1 MKMHHHD
8 ALALL
13 PRTPVL
19 CFPKRCA
26 IYGHTGSPSRLYL
39 VLAGSVK
46 LNCTATDGTQ
56 SMIRIV
62 PPEGFFG
69 ESALVPQYEPLR
81 ETALAIAPTQVMS
94 WTAEEV
100 EVHIERQPRLAL
112 ALCEYFGH
120 CNEQMRER
128 IVTVATQKTGTRVSV
143 ALIQLA
149 REIGEARTD
158 GACRVNGL
166 THQVLAEYIGT
177 SREIVTCEMNRLRTQ
192 GYVQYCR
199 RYIDVYADA
208 MAENIRIS
216 GLNLGQTATAPT
228 LRAAG

>member
-1 MKMHHHD
+1 MHHHD

-26 IYGHTGSPSRLYL
+26 IYGHSGSPSRLYL

-46 LNCTATDGTQ
+46 LNCTASDGTQ

-69 ESALVPQYEPLR
+69 ESTLVPQVEPLR
-81 ETALAIAPTQVMS
+81 ETAIAVAPTQVMS
-94 WTAEEV
+94 WTTEEV

-143 ALIQLA
+143 ALVQLA
-149 REIGEARTD
+149 REIGDPRTD
-158 GACRVNGL
+158 GARRVNGL

-208 MAENIRIS
+208 LFDSIRTSGFNVAEQQS
-216 GLNLGQTATAPT
+216 AVTGV
-228 LRAAG
+228 RAAG

>member
-1 MKMHHHD
+1 MHHHD

-26 IYGHTGSPSRLYL
+26 IYGHSGSPSRLYL

-46 LNCTATDGTQ
+46 LNCTASDGTQ

-69 ESALVPQYEPLR
+69 ESTLVPQVEPLR
-81 ETALAIAPTQVMS
+81 ETAIAVAPTQVMS
-94 WTAEEV
+94 WTTEEV

-143 ALIQLA
+143 ALVQLA
-149 REIGEARTD
+149 REIGDPRTD
-158 GACRVNGL
+158 GARRVNGL

-177 SREIVTCEMNRLRTQ
+177 SREIVTCEMNRLRSQ

-208 MAENIRIS
+208 LFDSIRTSGFNVAEQQS
-216 GLNLGQTATAPT
+216 AVTGV
-228 LRAAG
+228 RAAG

>member
-1 MKMHHHD
+1 MHHHD

-19 CFPKRCA
+19 YFPKRCA
-26 IYGHTGSPSRLYL
+26 IYDQSSPPIRLYL
-39 VLAGSVK
+39 VMSGSVK
-46 LNCTATDGTQ
+46 LNCTAGDGTQ
-56 SMIRIV
+56 SLIRIV

-69 ESALVPQYEPLR
+69 ESSLVPQMEPLR
-81 ETALAIAPTQVMS
+81 ETAIAAVPTQLMS
-94 WTAEEV
+94 WSADEV
-100 EVHIERQPRLAL
+100 EGHVERQPRLSL

-143 ALIQLA
+143 ALVQLA
-149 REIGEARTD
+149 HEIGESRSD

-208 MAENIRIS
+208 LAESVRTAGVNLPQS
-216 GLNLGQTATAPT
+216 GVADGVH
-228 LRAAG
+228 AAG

>member
-1 MKMHHHD
+1 
-8 ALALL
+8 
-13 PRTPVL
+13 
-19 CFPKRCA
+19 
-26 IYGHTGSPSRLYL
+26 
-39 VLAGSVK
+39 
-46 LNCTATDGTQ
+46 
-56 SMIRIV
+56 MIRIV

-69 ESALVPQYEPLR
+69 ESTLVPQLEPLR
-81 ETALAIAPTQVMS
+81 ETAIAVAPTQVMS
-94 WTAEEV
+94 WTTEEV

-143 ALIQLA
+143 ALVQLA
-149 REIGEARTD
+149 REIGDPRTD
-158 GACRVNGL
+158 GARRVNGL

-208 MAENIRIS
+208 LSDSVRTS
-216 GLNLGQTATAPT
+216 GLQPGGTTERRHELARGRLIGFAHT
-228 LRAAG
+228 LTIPQRIAIRTSDVVSCTPSFCMIR

>member
-1 MKMHHHD
+1 MHHLD

-26 IYGHTGSPSRLYL
+26 IYDQSRSPNRLYL
-39 VLAGSVK
+39 VLSGSVR

-69 ESALVPQYEPLR
+69 ESSLVPQFEPLR
-81 ETALAIAPTQVMS
+81 ETAVALAPTQLMS

-100 EVHIERQPRLAL
+100 EVHVERQPRLSL

-128 IVTVATQKTGTRVSV
+128 IVTVATQKTGTRVAV
-143 ALIQLA
+143 ALVQLA
-149 REIGEARTD
+149 REIGDSRSD
-158 GACRVNGL
+158 GAARINGL

-177 SREIVTCEMNRLRTQ
+177 SREIVTCEMNRLRIN

-199 RYIDVYADA
+199 RYIDVYSDA
-208 MAENIRIS
+208 LSESIR
-216 GLNLGQTATAPT
+216 TAGVSMSQPVAGG
-228 LRAAG
+228 LRATG

>member
-1 MKMHHHD
+1 MHHHD

-26 IYGHTGSPSRLYL
+26 IYGQFQQPQPPFPGPGRKCQAQLHGNRRHPIDDPDRAARRFLRRE
-39 VLAGSVK
+39 LAGSP
-46 LNCTATDGTQ
+46 DG
-56 SMIRIV
+56 
-62 PPEGFFG
+62 
-69 ESALVPQYEPLR
+69 PLR
-81 ETALAIAPTQVMS
+81 ETAIAVAPTQVMS

-143 ALIQLA
+143 ALVQLA
-149 REIGEARTD
+149 REIGDR
-158 GACRVNGL
+158 
-166 THQVLAEYIGT
+166 
-177 SREIVTCEMNRLRTQ
+177 
-192 GYVQYCR
+192 
-199 RYIDVYADA
+199 
-208 MAENIRIS
+208 
-216 GLNLGQTATAPT
+216 APT
-228 LRAAG
+228 ARGGSMASHTRYSRSISALRAKS